1 MVKRYPHTAI
11 VTIDVNGKTV
21 NGEWVPGKPIE
32 ISVPGRY
39 DPESDGTVVYK
50 CNSAGDE
57 AQVHG
62 YFYTKIQPQSGSK
75 FLRLKVAS
83 KGIDVPIICWEPY
96 QSHSIINV

>member
-11 VTIDVNGKTV
+11 VTIEVAGKLIK
-21 NGEWVPGKPIE
+21 GEWIAGEPAE

-39 DPESDGTVVYK
+39 DPVSDGAVVLK
-50 CNSAGDE
+50 RNSSGDE

-62 YFYTKIQPQSGSK
+62 YFYTKMQPPRDSR
-75 FLRLKVAS
+75 FMRLKIDS